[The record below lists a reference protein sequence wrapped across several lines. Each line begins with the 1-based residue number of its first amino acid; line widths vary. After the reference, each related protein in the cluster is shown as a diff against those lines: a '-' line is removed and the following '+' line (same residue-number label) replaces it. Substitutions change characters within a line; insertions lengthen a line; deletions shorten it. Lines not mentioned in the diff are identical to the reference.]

1 LSFIIISYCHYYLG
15 GVEEFMALPKAST
28 IVCYDDSGNL
38 PRSVIDAIATKLR
51 PVILQELSGLKSQ
64 VGTLKEES
72 VNYAALADLFTPE
85 SNEENENAN
94 NKRNTVVPNKE
105 RDLAR
110 RKMMTFIQTTITDDR
125 NAYLEE
131 KRIKEDESRYV
142 TAGALLHMTGQS
154 NANLLATTGQGS
166 RKGSDFSP
174 GGASTNKR
182 PTPVLIN
189 SGVPRAGSADQSNTT
204 TTTTI
209 VKADTTHIDEQLAL
223 LASSLESLQNQYE
236 ASKHTNNTEMS
247 LLQSKLEQLEQANHV
262 MMEKEGEL
270 REQRKKDTE
279 QLKIMQ
285 KRLAT
290 VSVDNVSIA
299 MMEFCLF
306 LFFCVMLREKNCKIP
321 STYVSYSSFF
331 TLHHCFILKITHC
344 PFVFHFHLG
353 IGRVEVVAVASE

>member
-1 LSFIIISYCHYYLG
+1 MS
-15 GVEEFMALPKAST
+15 LPKAST
-28 IVCYDDSGNL
+28 IVCYDDTGSL

-85 SNEENENAN
+85 NSEENENTN
-94 NKRNTVVPNKE
+94 SKRNSLVPNKE

-154 NANLLATTGQGS
+154 NANLLATMGQSS
-166 RKGSDFSP
+166 RKGSDFSS
-174 GGASTNKR
+174 GGASNSKR
-182 PTPVLIN
+182 PTPALIN
-189 SGVPRAGSADQSNTT
+189 SGVPRAGSSDHSNNNTT
-204 TTTTI
+204 TTTTTI
-209 VKADTTHIDEQLAL
+209 IKADTTHIDEQLAL
-223 LASSLESLQNQYE
+223 LAASLETLQNQYE
-236 ASKHTNNTEMS
+236 SSKHTNNTEMS

-290 VSVDNVSIA
+290 VSVDNVSIVT
-299 MMEFCLF
+299 MVF
-306 LFFCVMLREKNCKIP
+306 
-321 STYVSYSSFF
+321 
-331 TLHHCFILKITHC
+331 CFILLFYHTYLKLH
-344 PFVFHFHLG
+344 
-353 IGRVEVVAVASE
+353 

>member
-1 LSFIIISYCHYYLG
+1 MSSSHIGKDVFDITILAINFLIFFFFNTYCYSLG

-28 IVCYDDSGNL
+28 IVCYDDTGSL

-72 VNYAALADLFTPE
+72 VNYAALSDLFTPE
-85 SNEENENAN
+85 NSEDNESTNS
-94 NKRNTVVPNKE
+94 KRNSLVPNKE

-154 NANLLATTGQGS
+154 SANLLATTGQSS

-174 GGASTNKR
+174 GGVTNKR

-189 SGVPRAGSADQSNTT
+189 SGVPRAGSSDQSNTT
-204 TTTTI
+204 TTTI
-209 VKADTTHIDEQLAL
+209 IKADTAHIDEQLAL
-223 LASSLESLQNQYE
+223 LASSLETLQNQYE

-290 VSVDNVSIA
+290 VSVDNVSIVT
-299 MMEFCLF
+299 MVFCLF
-306 LFFCVMLREKNCKIP
+306 DFFIRI
-321 STYVSYSSFF
+321 VS
-331 TLHHCFILKITHC
+331 
-344 PFVFHFHLG
+344 V
-353 IGRVEVVAVASE
+353 